1 MNILLS
7 FLYFKLSFL
16 WQIEHPSYRITS
28 LPSSLRW
35 PDSHQCLTPAL
46 TYLTFSLCCPQG
58 GFHVHN
64 PVRVALML
72 ANRLWRAAHIAGAR
86 LALCRYAE
94 DPRSLGFP
102 AKSRAKC
109 SSSMEMRRCSLGTLR
124 SGGPDVFPLLQSC
137 QHPRRRFFQSN
148 PLGSALQTTQL
159 LLLLTKTGERRARL
173 LISRDPM
180 APYHIFWVA
189 LPQAAWTSGLS
200 PLMW

>member
-16 WQIEHPSYRITS
+16 WQIEYPLYRIAS

-35 PDSHQCLTPAL
+35 PDSHQCVTPAL

-58 GFHVHN
+58 RFHVHN

-72 ANRLWRAAHIAGAR
+72 ANRLWRAAHIAGSC

-109 SSSMEMRRCSLGTLR
+109 SSSMEMGAPWGHRGLGAQMSSLCCSPANTQGGDSSSQTLQVQPYR
-124 SGGPDVFPLLQSC
+124 
-137 QHPRRRFFQSN
+137 QHSSFCFSPKQVRGE
-148 PLGSALQTTQL
+148 PGS
-159 LLLLTKTGERRARL
+159 
-173 LISRDPM
+173 
-180 APYHIFWVA
+180 
-189 LPQAAWTSGLS
+189 
-200 PLMW
+200 